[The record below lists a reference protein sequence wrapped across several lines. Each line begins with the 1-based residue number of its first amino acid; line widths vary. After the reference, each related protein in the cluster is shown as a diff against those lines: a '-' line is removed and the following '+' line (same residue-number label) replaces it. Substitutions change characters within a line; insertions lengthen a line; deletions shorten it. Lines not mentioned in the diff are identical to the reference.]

1 MRDLGRI
8 TQEAVLDRLSSV
20 GSPELLLQKLKPSLG
35 VIRQAYRRKCPP
47 PFEDSNVRAAYA
59 LGYFPH
65 HAALAAAAYAAAGSQ
80 MLGLKDGANV
90 VVLGAGPGPEVVGL
104 AQYLTQS
111 GQRLTLDIHLVDRQ
125 AGWRATRAATINAVL
140 ERIEGFDPSTFR
152 LHAHEHDLGVIEG
165 IRQTASLL
173 ANADLVV
180 METLLTEL
188 PTPEKDGH
196 LVDWLIDRLP
206 HEGRLLFIDLD
217 RVRQHSASHA
227 KLVSA
232 PYLRPRLSSRLSF
245 PAASPLDVIRENLF
259 PQGEHPRKSLNA
271 EIELYSRPDCAML
284 PFDNA
289 VSFELN
295 AGQNKV
301 LRQLK
306 QFFEGTKRIF
316 VLTGA
321 AGTGKTALFPA
332 IVSLGQET
340 GMAVELMAP
349 TGQAARRMT
358 DVFSLGAS
366 TVHSTIYT
374 YAGTRSVDNSGGS
387 GGVGDDVESFEL
399 SGKGGQEEIEELP
412 VSVFELR
419 EPSRE
424 PAVYV
429 VDEASLIG
437 NRPLESDEPEVVF
450 GRGTLLSD
458 LLTYALDHP
467 ESQIVFVGDAEQLP
481 PVGEHE
487 SPALTPD
494 ALQALTGT
502 TPIIASLSQ
511 VMRQDDTSGILD
523 LAYRARSATIQASLD
538 VGADDPEAGIN
549 LLGSDPLPGW
559 MNDALVQGDAVVVAA
574 RNADVARWNTEIRRA
589 VGRLIEVPVNGD
601 LVSVLRRDAQ
611 TNLRNGD
618 KLVVED
624 LGSESITVKVKGE
637 TVTLRESMFR
647 YDASGAGPV
656 FFTSMFVEDLLYQ
669 ASAAD
674 QQRVTRLLFI
684 DFKMRHKT
692 LKANTEA
699 FDTAYDT
706 DSQVNALRICY
717 SYARTCHRAQGGEWP
732 QVVVDFR
739 GTRWLGPDFGRWSY
753 TAVTRARKSVWLA
766 NVPRGGGALGADFLT
781 EGATAAL
788 SAIGLAVAGH
798 RPIQHGVQLEI
809 VHSGEKLL
817 VDLYEKK
824 GKPSRA
830 VPTGG
835 GTPYFTEEAL
845 TALNAWIEDIKT
857 VSMEPLP
864 DRLKESLSLVG
875 KELEEVGYV
884 LQFQPHS
891 EYKVELILQR
901 SNGDEAKA
909 IYNYKGDGQ
918 ITSIQQV
925 FGELDLQQRLR
936 EALEGAPS

>member
-20 GSPELLLQKLKPSLG
+20 GSPELLLQKLQPSLG
-35 VIRQAYRRKCPP
+35 VIRQAYRKKYPP
-47 PFEDSNVRAAYA
+47 PFDDPSVRAAYA

-80 MLGLKDGANV
+80 MLGLKDGASV

-104 AQYLTQS
+104 AQYLAQS

-125 AGWRATRAATINAVL
+125 AGWRATRAATIDAVL

-152 LHAHEHDLGVIEG
+152 IHAHEHDLGVTEG

-196 LVDWLIDRLP
+196 LIDWLIDRLP

-217 RVRQHSASHA
+217 RVRQHSASQA

-232 PYLRPRLSSRLSF
+232 PHLRPRLSSRLSF
-245 PAASPLDVIRENLF
+245 PAASPLDVIRQNLF
-259 PQGEHPRKSLNA
+259 PQGEYPRKSLNA
-271 EIELYSRPDCAML
+271 EIELYSRPDCAVL
-284 PFDNA
+284 PFDTA

-295 AGQNKV
+295 TGQKYA
-301 LRQLK
+301 LQQLK
-306 QFFEGTKRIF
+306 QFFGGTERIF

-332 IVSLGQET
+332 IVSLAQET

-349 TGQAARRMT
+349 TGQAARRVT
-358 DVFSLGAS
+358 DVSTLGAS
-366 TVHSTIYT
+366 TVHSTIYS
-374 YAGTRSVDNSGGS
+374 YAGTRALDSSGGS
-387 GGVGDDVESFEL
+387 GSTIGDVGAFEISGEDDQDETD
-399 SGKGGQEEIEELP
+399 KLP
-412 VSVFELR
+412 VSIFELR
-419 EPSRE
+419 EPPRE

-450 GRGTLLSD
+450 GQGTLLSD
-458 LLTYALDHP
+458 LLTYTLDHP
-467 ESQIVFVGDAEQLP
+467 ESRIVFVGDAEQLP
-481 PVGEHE
+481 PVGEHQ
-487 SPALTPD
+487 SPALTLE
-494 ALQALTGT
+494 ALQALSGI
-502 TPIIASLSQ
+502 TPVLAALSQ
-511 VMRQDDTSGILD
+511 VMRQDETSGILD
-523 LAYRARSATIQASLD
+523 LAHRARSATIQTSLD

-549 LLGSDPLPGW
+549 LLGSDSLPGW
-559 MNDALVQGDAVVVAA
+559 MNNALVRGDAVVVAG
-574 RNADVARWNTEIRRA
+574 RNADVARWNTDIRRA
-589 VGRLIEVPVNGD
+589 VQRPIEAPTNGD

-618 KLVVED
+618 KLVVEG
-624 LGSESITVKVKGE
+624 LGDQSITVKVKGE
-637 TVTLRESMFR
+637 TVTLCEAQFL
-647 YDASGAGPV
+647 YDALGAGPV
-656 FFTSMFVEDLLYQ
+656 IFTSLFVEDLLYQ

-692 LKANTEA
+692 LKPNTEA
-699 FDTAYDT
+699 FDAAYDT
-706 DSQVNALRICY
+706 DAQVNALRICY
-717 SYARTCHRAQGGEWP
+717 AYARTCHRAQGGEWP

-739 GTRWLGPDFGRWSY
+739 GSRWLGPDFGRWSY

-766 NVPRGGGALGADFLT
+766 NLAPPGGARGAEFLVEGASAALGASGLKV
-781 EGATAAL
+781 
-788 SAIGLAVAGH
+788 SAH
-798 RPIQHGVQLEI
+798 RAIQHGVQLE
-809 VHSGEKLL
+809 VAGEGEILL

-830 VPTGG
+830 VLTGG
-835 GTPYFTEEAL
+835 HTPAFAEA
-845 TALNAWIEDIKT
+845 ALEVLESWIKQ
-857 VSMEPLP
+857 VRMSSMDPLP
-864 DRLKESLSLVG
+864 GRLEQTLLSLG
-875 KELEEVGYV
+875 SRFQEAGYDLSIQPYADNEV
-884 LQFQPHS
+884 
-891 EYKVELILQR
+891 EIILQTT
-901 SNGDEAKA
+901 NGNAANAICAYKA
-909 IYNYKGDGQ
+909 DGRL
-918 ITSIQQV
+918 TSIKRL
-925 FGELDLQQRLR
+925 FGELELQQRLR
-936 EALEGAPS
+936 ESLQSAVS